1 MITEG
6 VVQVRGRL
14 GTESTSPTL
23 HGKSEI
29 FFLLHDDIII
39 AVIN

>member
-1 MITEG
+1 MTLEG
-6 VVQVRGRL
+6 AVQVRGCW
-14 GTESTSPTL
+14 GTESTSQTP
-23 HGKSEI
+23 HGNSEI